1 MENSNLN
8 NFCNDLT
15 HTKETN
21 DDSHKSDWDGVI
33 IPPEFTILLAFKL
46 VAISKLIVCLDLP

>member
-15 HTKETN
+15 HTKETTN
-21 DDSHKSDWDGVI
+21 DDLHPSDWDGVI
-33 IPPEFTILLAFKL
+33 IPQKLEYASNLLN
-46 VAISKLIVCLDLP
+46 